1 MRRIL
6 QVLAI
11 AVLLGGCA
19 GQRPAGAALNEYLP
33 YAGPPID
40 NFHFFRPLYSWEAV
54 GPYQVVLWTT
64 PWDAFFVTVQQPCIN
79 LEWVQ
84 RVGVTST
91 GGTVSHFES
100 LLLPHN
106 ERCPITEIRAI
117 DTKKLKEARVA
128 REAAR
133 KHGGVAPPPTAAP
146 APPPA
151 APPAAPPQNTSTAS
165 ATPT

>member
-11 AVLLGGCA
+11 AVLLGGCVS
-19 GQRPAGAALNEYLP
+19 QRPASAALNEYLP

-40 NFHFFRPLYSWEAV
+40 NFHFWQMYSWEAV
-54 GPYQVVLWTT
+54 GPYQVVLWAT
-64 PWDAFFVTVQQPCIN
+64 PWDAYFVTVQQPCFD
-79 LEWVQ
+79 LQWVQ
-84 RVGVTST
+84 RIGVTST
-91 GGTVSHFES
+91 AGTVSRFES
-100 LLLPHN
+100 LLLPHH

-117 DTKKLKEARVA
+117 DTKQLKAARVA

-133 KHGGVAPPPTAAP
+133 KNGGVAPPPAAAPAQPP

-151 APPAAPPQNTSTAS
+151 SPPPNTSTAS
-165 ATPT
+165 GTPT